1 MPLATESIARL
12 AGGESYDVM
21 RLGTRIET
29 SRNNRGLSQAALAQK
44 IGLGYAQQSRVSRWE
59 RGVGEPSGEQLVALA
74 DALGVSLDYLLRG
87 VERDLPPELPS
98 DELQI
103 LDLYR
108 ALKLSKEDALR
119 GLALAA
125 RSAASGAWEGLTG
138 AGRVVSVRD
147 TTEHHDR
154 LDRERLDRE
163 RKAAR
168 EESLRR
174 AAPKRLEETRKG
186 EEG

>member
-1 MPLATESIARL
+1 MTLGERIMKSRETKGLSQRKLALLVGTQQGTVSRWKKDDFRPSLEQLESIAESCEVDFSWL
-12 AGGESYDVM
+12 ATG
-21 RLGTRIET
+21 
-29 SRNNRGLSQAALAQK
+29 K
-44 IGLGYAQQSRVSRWE
+44 I
-59 RGVGEPSGEQLVALA
+59 P
-74 DALGVSLDYLLRG
+74 
-87 VERDLPPELPS
+87 PPELPP

-125 RSAASGAWEGLTG
+125 RTASSEAWEGLTG

-174 AAPKRLEETRKG
+174 AAPKRREETHQG
-186 EEG
+186 EGG